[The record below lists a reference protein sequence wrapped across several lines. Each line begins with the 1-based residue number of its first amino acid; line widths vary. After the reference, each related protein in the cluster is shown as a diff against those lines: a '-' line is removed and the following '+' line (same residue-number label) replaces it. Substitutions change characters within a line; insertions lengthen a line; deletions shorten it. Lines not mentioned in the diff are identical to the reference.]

1 MLKALA
7 DSWELVA
14 VAALL
19 AFSWAVPWLIGRA
32 MRRRIA
38 RMRQSGRRTRFLEMM
53 FAAGPLLR
61 WGLVL
66 AAGGVAV
73 AHFRLPAEVNRWLT
87 FGLQSIFTVL
97 CAWVAGRIVAAALD
111 GWARQ
116 ASDPD
121 TAQSRATL
129 APLLANA
136 VKVTFLIVAG
146 LLILQNGGYNV
157 AGLIAGLG
165 IGGVAVALA
174 AKDTLANLFGSL
186 SLLMDRPFAVGDFV
200 RFDTYEGTV
209 ERIGLRS
216 TRLRT
221 PEGLVVAVPNERI
234 AAAPVVNVSQRE
246 TRRLVMNLGLVY
258 DLTADQVRQALGIVR
273 EAFTGHE
280 QTDDVW
286 VFFNEFGE
294 SALNIQVTYW
304 CKQVTPREFLQAV
317 EEINLQIKE
326 RLDAAGIAMAFPT
339 RTVVL
344 KGGGGGEGGGS

>member
-1 MLKALA
+1 
-7 DSWELVA
+7 
-14 VAALL
+14 
-19 AFSWAVPWLIGRA
+19 
-32 MRRRIA
+32 
-38 RMRQSGRRTRFLEMM
+38 
-53 FAAGPLLR
+53 
-61 WGLVL
+61 
-66 AAGGVAV
+66 
-73 AHFRLPAEVNRWLT
+73 
-87 FGLQSIFTVL
+87 
-97 CAWVAGRIVAAALD
+97 
-111 GWARQ
+111 
-116 ASDPD
+116 
-121 TAQSRATL
+121 
-129 APLLANA
+129 
-136 VKVTFLIVAG
+136 
-146 LLILQNGGYNV
+146 
-157 AGLIAGLG
+157 
-165 IGGVAVALA
+165 
-174 AKDTLANLFGSL
+174 
-186 SLLMDRPFAVGDFV
+186 
-200 RFDTYEGTV
+200 
-209 ERIGLRS
+209 
-216 TRLRT
+216 
-221 PEGLVVAVPNERI
+221 VPNERI